1 MFEACRE
8 TLCTSCIHKD
18 VCKNKETYLKICE
31 CVRDVK
37 IYEQENE
44 TFKESRI
51 ANIPWISIKD
61 PVCVNYAEKP
71 TIRGTIVC
79 PGLSESTLEELSRN
93 EW

>member
-1 MFEACRE
+1 MFEAYRE

-44 TFKESRI
+44 TIKKSRI
-51 ANIPWISIKD
+51 ANIPWISIND
-61 PVCVNYAEKP
+61 PLCMNYAEEPRIKGS
-71 TIRGTIVC
+71 IIWS
-79 PGLSESTLEELSRN
+79 GLSESTLEELSRN
-93 EW
+93 E